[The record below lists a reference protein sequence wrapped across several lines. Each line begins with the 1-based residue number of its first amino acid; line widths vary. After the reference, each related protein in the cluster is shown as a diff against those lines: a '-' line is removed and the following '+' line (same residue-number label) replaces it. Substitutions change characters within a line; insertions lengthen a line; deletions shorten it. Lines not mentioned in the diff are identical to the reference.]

1 MRIMVLGYS
10 GFFGRHFLKY
20 CQNKE
25 HELILVGR
33 APSPILL
40 SDRDFWVQT
49 ELTDFQT
56 KLDEFGE
63 IDALV
68 NLVWQGLPLRTA
80 ELNEMNLN
88 LHSKIL
94 LQVQEMHFS
103 KVLCVGSCLEYPL
116 SNRNLVEISPVDKED
131 DFSKTKNR
139 IFRMY
144 SDTFENVVWPRVFFA
159 YGSGQHKNSLL
170 NTAFDKFINN
180 LDLVLR
186 SPDELQDYV
195 HITDVVRAFEMLI
208 TKTDSHGIFNV
219 GTGFGVRNEEICNVL
234 FDLMRNEGY
243 SLTQEERV
251 RSSRISETDQSKFRV
266 ADVFKIR
273 EKVGWQPQISLET
286 GIHEFLESK
295 RK

>member
-1 MRIMVLGYS
+1 MVLGYS

-20 CQNKE
+20 CQSKE

-40 SDRDFWVQT
+40 SIRDFWVQT
-49 ELTDFQT
+49 EVTDFQT

-68 NLVWQGLPLRTA
+68 NLVWQGLPRRTT
-80 ELNEMNLN
+80 ELNEMNLS
-88 LHSKIL
+88 LHRKIL
-94 LQVQEMHFS
+94 SQVQEMHFG

-116 SNRNLVEISPVDKED
+116 SERNLVEISPVDKED
-131 DFSKTKNR
+131 DFSKTKNE
-139 IFRMY
+139 IFEMY
-144 SDTFENVVWPRVFFA
+144 LDTFENVVWPRVFFA
-159 YGSGQHKNSLL
+159 YGSGQHKDSLL
-170 NTAFDKFINN
+170 NTAFDSFMNN

-208 TKTDSHGIFNV
+208 SKTDCQGIFNV
-219 GTGFGVRNEEICNVL
+219 GSGLGIKNEEICDVL
-234 FDLMRNEGY
+234 FELMRNSGHSFRQKEK
-243 SLTQEERV
+243 V
-251 RSSRISETDQSKFRV
+251 RLSKISDAGQSKFRV
-266 ADVFKIR
+266 ADISKIR
-273 EKVGWQPQISLET
+273 KEVGWEPQIGLET
-286 GIHEFLESK
+286 GVHEFLGSK